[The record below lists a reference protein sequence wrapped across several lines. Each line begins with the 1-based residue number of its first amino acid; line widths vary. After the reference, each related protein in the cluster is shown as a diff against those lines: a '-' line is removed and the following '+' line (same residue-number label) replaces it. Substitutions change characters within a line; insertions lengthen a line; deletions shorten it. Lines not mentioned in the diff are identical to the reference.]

1 MRTALAW
8 LAPFAFGACGGTPSL
23 RDEPP
28 APPDQNDPDFDVD
41 GVLGWYLVGNQL
53 TPGGD
58 TLSARITA
66 PDGVEVV
73 DAWVAGR
80 PGVRLPRED
89 GAFVLEAALGE
100 LEAGTY
106 ELLLAADG
114 DDTAFARFELHRS
127 HPLYFLVSTDWDYAD
142 PGQTQLDYHQQVH
155 EEHPG
160 VLITHFLAPY
170 TFTDPDV
177 SDQREA
183 AIVDWAKRMRDD
195 HGDELALHIHPY
207 CHFVEY
213 AGLPCNT
220 TESTVYDDDPTGYTI
235 GLWAYDDSFGQLL
248 DAADQLFEEAGW
260 GKPVSFRA
268 GGWTATI
275 ETLRALADDGFVAD
289 TSANN
294 WARMEEW
301 QGDGTLYD
309 WNMEHWAPIDDTS
322 QPYYPNTL
330 DPLSADDP
338 ALSILEVPDNAIMI
352 DYVTV
357 AEMTEI
363 FAANWDGAPLAAPVS
378 YMMGWHP
385 AALFP
390 ASSRDRVDGVLDLA
404 DDHLASDGR
413 GPVVYARLRDMP
425 LVWQR

>member
-1 MRTALAW
+1 MRTALASLL
-8 LAPFAFGACGGTPSL
+8 LAACGGVPPV
-23 RDEPP
+23 RDQPP
-28 APPDQNDPDFDVD
+28 AAPDGNDPDFDVD
-41 GVLGWYLVGNQL
+41 GVLGWYLVGNEL

-58 TLSARITA
+58 QLSARITA
-66 PDGVEVV
+66 PDGTEVV
-73 DAWVAGR
+73 DAWIAGR

-89 GAFVLEAALGE
+89 GGFVLEAAIGD
-100 LEAGTY
+100 LEPGTH

-114 DDTAFARFELHRS
+114 DDTAFARLELHRS
-127 HPLYFLVSTDWDYAD
+127 HPLYVLVSTDWDFSD
-142 PGQTQLDYHQQVH
+142 PGQTQLDYHEQVH
-155 EEHPG
+155 ADHPG

-170 TFTDPDV
+170 TFTDPEV
-177 SDQREA
+177 SDERQA
-183 AIVDWAKRMRDD
+183 AIVAWAQRMRDH

-213 AGLPCNT
+213 AGLTCNT

-235 GLWAYDDSFGQLL
+235 GLWAYDETFGQLL
-248 DAADQLFEEAGW
+248 DAADQLFEEHGW
-260 GKPVSFRA
+260 GKPVTFRA

-275 ETLRALADDGFVAD
+275 ETLRALADHGFVAD

-301 QGDGTLYD
+301 QGTGILYD
-309 WNMEHWAPIDDTS
+309 WNMEHWASIDDTS

-338 ALSILEVPDNAIMI
+338 TLSILEVPDNAIMI
-352 DYVTV
+352 DYVNV
-357 AEMTEI
+357 DQMTEI
-363 FAANWDGAPLAAPVS
+363 FEANWDGAPLAEPVS

-385 AALFP
+385 STQLNAIL
-390 ASSRDRVDGVLDLA
+390 RDRLHNTLDVF
-404 DDHLASDGR
+404 DDHLASDGN

-425 LVWQR
+425 LVWPR